1 MLVLNIGSKV
11 RVLSKRISRKK
22 AMSKIA
28 IINRTNLKN
37 YGSVLQC
44 YALCKAVSK
53 LGYESE
59 IVWEKGNLSKNF
71 DFRPIKMLSSIWT
84 LLTHPALWKLT
95 FSTVKEV
102 NKIIITEETATRYNQ
117 FVKQE
122 INQRLYSRKELI
134 KKARTEEYHKF
145 ICGSDQIWC
154 STTLY
159 VDPLMYLRF
168 APREKRI
175 AYAPSIGRDF
185 IPKYN
190 RKKMKKFISQIPHV
204 SIREKEGQRL
214 IKELTG
220 REVPIV
226 ADPTLLLEKD
236 DWDLLKKEYK
246 EDKKYLLC
254 YFLDI
259 PTENIQHKI
268 ANTAKKKG
276 LCIIALWGKLSVCEQ
291 DGVEVFYPSAGPREF
306 LGLVEKAECVIAD
319 SYHGM
324 LFSMI
329 YEKNFWSVER
339 AYTTYDQSSRQRSL
353 LETVGLMDRYVV
365 NDGDIEPYDDCAIDY
380 MRINKI
386 IKEFK
391 QSSLTYLK
399 NALGFNQGE

>member
-1 MLVLNIGSKV
+1 MG
-11 RVLSKRISRKK
+11 
-22 AMSKIA
+22 KIA

-59 IVWEKGNLSKNF
+59 ILWERGNLSKNF
-71 DFRPIKMLSSIWT
+71 DFRPVKLISSLWT
-84 LLTHPALWKLT
+84 LMTHPKLWKLT

-102 NKIIITEETATRYNQ
+102 NQIVINDETVKMYNE
-117 FVKQE
+117 FVQQE
-122 INQRLYSRKELI
+122 IHQQLYSHKELI
-134 KKARTEEYHKF
+134 KKARSEEYHKF

-168 APREKRI
+168 APRHKRV

-190 RKKMKKFISQIPHV
+190 RRKMKRFIAQIPFV
-204 SIREKEGQRL
+204 SIREIEGQRL
-214 IKELTG
+214 IKQLTN
-220 REVPIV
+220 RDVPVV
-226 ADPTLLLEKD
+226 ADPTLLLDKE

-246 EDKKYLLC
+246 GDKKYLFC

-259 PTENIQHKI
+259 PTESMQHKI
-268 ANTAKKKG
+268 ANTAKAKG
-276 LCIIALWGKLSVCEQ
+276 LSIIALWSKLSVCER

-306 LGLVEKAECVIAD
+306 LGLVEKAESVIAD

-324 LFSMI
+324 LFSII
-329 YEKNFWSVER
+329 YEKDFWSVER
-339 AYTTYDQSSRQRSL
+339 VYTTYDQSSRQRSL
-353 LETVGLMDRYVV
+353 LESIGLMDRYVV
-365 NDGDIEPYDDCAIDY
+365 NDGGIEPYDDQSIDY
-380 MRINKI
+380 IRMNEKI
-386 IKEFK
+386 EEFK
-391 QSSLTYLK
+391 QRSLSYLK
-399 NALGFNQGE
+399 NALHFNEGE

>member
-1 MLVLNIGSKV
+1 MFLILGARCEFYQKGY
-11 RVLSKRISRKK
+11 LETK

-102 NKIIITEETATRYNQ
+102 NEIIITEETATRYNQ

-276 LCIIALWGKLSVCEQ
+276 
-291 DGVEVFYPSAGPREF
+291 
-306 LGLVEKAECVIAD
+306 
-319 SYHGM
+319 
-324 LFSMI
+324 
-329 YEKNFWSVER
+329 
-339 AYTTYDQSSRQRSL
+339 
-353 LETVGLMDRYVV
+353 
-365 NDGDIEPYDDCAIDY
+365 
-380 MRINKI
+380 
-386 IKEFK
+386 
-391 QSSLTYLK
+391 
-399 NALGFNQGE
+399 